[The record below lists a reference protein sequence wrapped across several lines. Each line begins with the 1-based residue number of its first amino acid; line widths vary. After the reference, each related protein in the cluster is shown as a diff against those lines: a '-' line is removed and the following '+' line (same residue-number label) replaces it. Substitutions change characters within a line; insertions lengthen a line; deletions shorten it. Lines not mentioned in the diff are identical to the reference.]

1 MNPPNRSPLRRT
13 LELLTSTRARIVL
26 TLGIVL
32 GLGTVGTMA
41 TWTDNSTATSGTFST
56 GTVSLLINNANP
68 YNFTSLTLASMLP
81 GESRA
86 ATLQVQNKGSVPL
99 KYSMSAT
106 TPAGS
111 PALTGFLQVTI
122 FPGASPTNS
131 TTNGMRTGGCTGT
144 QVGQAT
150 LAAGASVN
158 VITTVRDLAATT
170 GVDDLCVIAKLS
182 ATAPTTVQNQTLSA
196 VTFNFSATTV

>member
-1 MNPPNRSPLRRT
+1 MNPLNRSPLRRA
-13 LELLTSTRARIVL
+13 LESLTSTRVRILL

-41 TWTDNSTATSGTFST
+41 AWTDNSTATSGTFST

-68 YNFTSLTLASMLP
+68 YSFTNLTLASMLP

-86 ATLQVQNKGSVPL
+86 ATLQVQNKGSIPL

-111 PALTGFLQVTI
+111 PALTGFLQVTV
-122 FPGASPTNS
+122 FPGALPTNT
-131 TTNGMRTGGCTGT
+131 TTNGMRTGTCTGT
-144 QVGQAT
+144 QLGQAT
-150 LAAGASVN
+150 LAAG
-158 VITTVRDLAATT
+158 
-170 GVDDLCVIAKLS
+170 
-182 ATAPTTVQNQTLSA
+182 
-196 VTFNFSATTV
+196 